1 MPFGSHRTT
10 ADREPAVSACGCLI
24 GARAGFYRA
33 YRSGIATRAPALGSN
48 TGMDTPHTT
57 DKRLTELEIRS
68 TYAEDLLDTL
78 NQTIFRQQ
86 EQIDMLIQEVRALRQ
101 QSTGTAGQR
110 NLRDDLPPHY

>member
-1 MPFGSHRTT
+1 MAGRP
-10 ADREPAVSACGCLI
+10 PSA
-24 GARAGFYRA
+24 
-33 YRSGIATRAPALGSN
+33 GIGSN

-86 EQIDMLIQEVRALRQ
+86 EQIDMLIREVRALRQ
-101 QSTGTAGQR
+101 QSAGAPSPRPAQ
-110 NLRDDLPPHY
+110 DDIPPHY